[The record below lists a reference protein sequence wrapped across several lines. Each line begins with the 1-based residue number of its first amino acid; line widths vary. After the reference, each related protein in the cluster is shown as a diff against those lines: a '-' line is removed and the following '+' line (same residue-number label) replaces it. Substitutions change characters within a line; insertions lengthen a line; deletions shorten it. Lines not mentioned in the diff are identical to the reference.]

1 MTFTSFD
8 PTANA
13 GAAGLVQLPDGTF
26 VAGGSAGTSF
36 GLARYW
42 SDNGP
47 PAYAEGSANAVF
59 VNNLYEQ
66 LLNRPADQPGL
77 TGWLN
82 ALTQGANRAQ
92 IAQAIEASREYL
104 TRLVDSLYTTLLG
117 RPADSGGEAGF
128 VNALANGMSIECTPD
143 HPVFTPRG
151 GINVEDLYLADDF
164 VGVVRELP
172 CGIEAVASH
181 RPALLSYA
189 LSERSRGYPGH
200 SAGSD
205 LRPDRKGA

>member
-1 MTFTSFD
+1 PNGPSQFFLARYPASGTLDPAFGTSGVTFTSFD

-59 VNNLYEQ
+59 VNTLYEQ

-77 TGWLN
+77 SGWLN
-82 ALTQGANRAQ
+82 ALTQGASRTQ
-92 IAQAIEASREYL
+92 IAQGIEASREYL
-104 TRLVDSLYTTLLG
+104 TRLVDSLYTTLLN
-117 RPADSGGEAGF
+117 RPADQGGEAGF
-128 VNALANGMSIECTPD
+128 VNALANGMSIEQVKATMLGSPEFFAQQGND
-143 HPVFTPRG
+143 NTAFLQA
-151 GINVEDLYLADDF
+151 LYQDVLN
-164 VGVVRELP
+164 
-172 CGIEAVASH
+172 
-181 RPALLSYA
+181 
-189 LSERSRGYPGH
+189 
-200 SAGSD
+200 
-205 LRPDRKGA
+205 